1 MLAISLL
8 DCGEPEKSINLFECI
23 TDGVLKE
30 PFLFEQVFRN
40 TPLYS
45 KYQGILSRQNV
56 VITKEDTKQALVHYY
71 LKVIQLFEQHA
82 ASDYIIQ
89 LAHMAMSKLHV
100 EDPQLPMFQ
109 SIVFNNHLQLEH
121 YEEAYHALVY
131 NADTSRR
138 KDCLRQLVI
147 MLFECRRFD
156 LLMQLPY
163 NCLQEEFE
171 NIVESRA
178 RSLSIDQN
186 EVYNFLY
193 SFHANKGNMRKGKY
207 IMNSMLFLFIYI
219 CIPCLQLR
227 L

>member
-1 MLAISLL
+1 MLAVSLL
-8 DCGEPEKSINLFECI
+8 DCCEPQKAIFLFEQVAEN
-23 TDGVLKE
+23 VLKE
-30 PFLFEQVFRN
+30 PFLFEQILKN

-45 KYQGILSRQNV
+45 KLEGIRGRQNIV
-56 VITKEDTKQALVHYY
+56 PSKEDFKLALVHYY
-71 LKVIQLFEQHA
+71 LKVIQLFEEHS

-89 LAHMAMSKLHV
+89 LAHMAMRKLHV
-100 EDPQLPMFQ
+100 DDQQLPMFQ
-109 SIVFNNHLQLEH
+109 SIVFNNHLQLGN

-147 MLFECRRFD
+147 VLFQCKRFD

-193 SFHANKGNMRKGKY
+193 AFHANKGNMRKGK
-207 IMNSMLFLFIYI
+207 
-219 CIPCLQLR
+219 
-227 L
+227 